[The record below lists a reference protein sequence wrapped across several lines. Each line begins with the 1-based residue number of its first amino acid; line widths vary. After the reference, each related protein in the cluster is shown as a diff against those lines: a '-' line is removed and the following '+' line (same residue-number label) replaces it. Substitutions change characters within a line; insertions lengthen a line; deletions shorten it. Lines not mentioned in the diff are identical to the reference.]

1 MTARL
6 RENTGTGRRSG
17 AWRAGGVLVLALSL
31 ALTGCGEGDGE
42 GGEQATPGPAVRP
55 GTGGQG
61 TESFQEL
68 QQLQQGLR
76 QVNREL
82 QPIRQE
88 AIQDSSLQQ
97 MRSRLVGIV
106 NDAMS
111 QVDPQSEQQRERL
124 NELSRQVDS
133 ARQQQDSAR
142 ARTLMQEARG
152 LSRQLRQTRS
162 QVMQRDSVSRM
173 IENFRDS
180 VRAVMAR
187 VDPRADSLLAVQDS
201 LMQVRRQMMQQL
213 QSRAR
218 QQQQQGRPRGG
229 QQGQGGPGS
238 SGGGG

>member
-1 MTARL
+1 MTPRQ
-6 RENTGTGRRSG
+6 RTSTDPGRRSG
-17 AWRAGGVLVLALSL
+17 AWRVGAVAVLALSL
-31 ALTGCGEGDGE
+31 AFTGCGEGNGE
-42 GGEQATPGPAVRP
+42 GGEQSTPGPAVRP
-55 GTGGQG
+55 GTGGPG

-82 QPIRQE
+82 QPVRQE
-88 AIQDSSLQQ
+88 ALRDSSLQQ

-106 NDAMS
+106 NDAMT

-124 NELSRQVDS
+124 NELSVQVDS

-152 LSRQLRQTRS
+152 LSQQLRQTRS
-162 QVMQRDSVSRM
+162 QVLQRDSIAGM

-180 VRAVMAR
+180 VQAVMAGI
-187 VDPRADSLLAVQDS
+187 DPRVDSLLAVQDS

-218 QQQQQGRPRGG
+218 QQQE
-229 QQGQGGPGS
+229 QGQGGSGS
-238 SGGGG
+238 SGGG